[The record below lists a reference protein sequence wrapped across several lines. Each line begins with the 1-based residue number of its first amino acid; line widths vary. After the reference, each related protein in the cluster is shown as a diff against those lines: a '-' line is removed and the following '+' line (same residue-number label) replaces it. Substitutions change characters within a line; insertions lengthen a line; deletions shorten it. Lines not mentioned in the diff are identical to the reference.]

1 MLCWQQWEDLTST
14 SDRSTASLRG
24 DAHSCSVL
32 CRHQRD
38 DLADTVIAPAG
49 AEAASA
55 ALSDLRDNAER
66 LRKYLARLRE
76 VRSRRAAMEVSGV
89 QAWVSGHGMYVRT
102 LPHPGP

>member
-1 MLCWQQWEDLTST
+1 M
-14 SDRSTASLRG
+14 ASSG
-24 DAHSCSVL
+24 IVL

-66 LRKYLARLRE
+66 LRKYLARLKE

-89 QAWVSGHGMYVRT
+89 HTGINCLAPV
-102 LPHPGP
+102 

>member
-1 MLCWQQWEDLTST
+1 M
-14 SDRSTASLRG
+14 
-24 DAHSCSVL
+24 L

-38 DLADTVIAPAG
+38 DLADTIIAPAG

-89 QAWVSGHGMYVRT
+89 HDRVSSHGIFLGGPNPAPIE
-102 LPHPGP
+102 LPW

>member
-1 MLCWQQWEDLTST
+1 M
-14 SDRSTASLRG
+14 
-24 DAHSCSVL
+24 L

-76 VRSRRAAMEVSGV
+76 VRSRRAAMEVSKV
-89 QAWVSGHGMYVRT
+89 HQSVSTFWKLCDTPSQGLVPAEMHHRSK
-102 LPHPGP
+102 H